1 MSKTT
6 SQSSRVTL
14 RQLCNLGLPAPV
26 LLPSLLPA
34 IRAVVPATHAAFFY
48 CDALG
53 NMVNMYAERML
64 PPDRKSTRLNSSHG

>member
-6 SQSSRVTL
+6 SQSTRVTL

-34 IRAVVPATHAAFFY
+34 VRAVVPATYAAFF
-48 CDALG
+48 
-53 NMVNMYAERML
+53 
-64 PPDRKSTRLNSSHG
+64 